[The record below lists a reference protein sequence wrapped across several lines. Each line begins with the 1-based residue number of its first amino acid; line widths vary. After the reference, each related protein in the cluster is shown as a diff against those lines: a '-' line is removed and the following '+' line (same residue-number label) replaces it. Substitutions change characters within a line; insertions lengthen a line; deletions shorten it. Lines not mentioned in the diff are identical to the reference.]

1 MKQKYSL
8 LKTLFIICLFLTQV
22 YAFAQRDVYL
32 VIGQSNAAGRGAIE
46 AQDMAPL
53 NGVDLYN
60 GTSWETAINTSAAD
74 GGMNRYSTVQK
85 EAQDQGLNFSYT
97 FGKTVSAV
105 SENQIGLVVNAI
117 GGTSIDSWLPTTGA
131 GYYEAAITRINE
143 ALALGGSTLKGIL
156 WHQGEA
162 SRNDSDYLD
171 TLESLITS
179 LRTDL
184 GIPNLPVIV
193 GQISKQRTDNDTFNA
208 NIKTITDPLNV
219 SNYIPYTDYV
229 TTDGLSTSDRTHFI
243 SNSQRVLGY
252 RYAAKILEMI
262 YGFPYVQNE
271 IVPISE
277 DAFVRGGT
285 SADIVQQTIDSEYI
299 RIKETSPIGNNT
311 RRGLVKFDISSITST
326 TDRLII
332 DTTLI
337 INADLT
343 DSDSSDD
350 KEAMN
355 INFYNIDT
363 NWTESTVTF
372 NNAPNFTNLISS
384 GNSNFYI
391 EGLRQ
396 RGADITDYIK
406 DQYALGTTTVALGL
420 QSTSNDGTAQLK
432 FITKEDSATP
442 STASYLVVSYINTSS
457 TLGSNTQNNKL
468 DQFKVSY
475 TNPVNDNMLI
485 SSQFI
490 MNEINLYS
498 ITGKLLKKQEI
509 HNTSATVNTSNL
521 VSGAYIMS
529 ITSENEMI
537 SKLIL
542 KK

>member
-1 MKQKYSL
+1 M
-8 LKTLFIICLFLTQV
+8 
-22 YAFAQRDVYL
+22 
-32 VIGQSNAAGRGAIE
+32 
-46 AQDMAPL
+46 
-53 NGVDLYN
+53 
-60 GTSWETAINTSAAD
+60 
-74 GGMNRYSTVQK
+74 
-85 EAQDQGLNFSYT
+85 
-97 FGKTVSAV
+97 
-105 SENQIGLVVNAI
+105 
-117 GGTSIDSWLPTTGA
+117 
-131 GYYEAAITRINE
+131 
-143 ALALGGSTLKGIL
+143 
-156 WHQGEA
+156 
-162 SRNDSDYLD
+162 
-171 TLESLITS
+171 
-179 LRTDL
+179 
-184 GIPNLPVIV
+184 
-193 GQISKQRTDNDTFNA
+193 
-208 NIKTITDPLNV
+208 
-219 SNYIPYTDYV
+219 
-229 TTDGLSTSDRTHFI
+229 
-243 SNSQRVLGY
+243 
-252 RYAAKILEMI
+252 
-262 YGFPYVQNE
+262 
-271 IVPISE
+271 
-277 DAFVRGGT
+277 RGGT

-406 DQYALGTTTVALGL
+406 DQYTLGTTTVALGL